1 MAEHEPEFKI
11 SRERPG
17 VRELMAQSLCPD
29 WHKRQNR
36 TMTGLPS
43 LSEER
48 ASKSQI
54 LKLGYDSGRV
64 LALETPISWV
74 IHRVWGLS
82 VLPVIAEQ
90 QVTTLR

>member
-11 SRERPG
+11 SK
-17 VRELMAQSLCPD
+17 RELGQRVDGTEPMSSL
-29 WHKRQNR
+29 HKRQNR

-74 IHRVWGLS
+74 IYGV
-82 VLPVIAEQ
+82 
-90 QVTTLR
+90 